1 VKKFKNKNNLFSFI
15 AYATFAVVVVLCCLF
30 SLMSE
35 TKAQTSADLDVS
47 AYLLNANNEA
57 IPNGEYEVRFAL
69 YVTDRASIDPYPSET
84 DFMIWEETQAI
95 TVYNGLLKAYLG
107 EQTPL
112 PASVNFATR
121 QYYLGLRIGE
131 DSEMVPRKRIASVP
145 LARNAIGSFTANN
158 ALTLNGAR
166 AGTSAGNIVVL
177 GSDGKIDSNFFSVE
191 PTDTSNFVEDDDDRL
206 HDQNTDTGTSERTFV
221 LGDGAGLS
229 GNFDLAIS
237 NTSGMPTLRYNST
250 TATWQLSNDGS
261 NFSNIN
267 TGTSGNF
274 LPLTGGSMTGNIIFA
289 PTQTISSTIISG
301 IMSPAQGGLGI
312 DTSGLSGVPV
322 VSAGTWAISSNLGLG
337 NGGTGASLSD
347 PNLDGIM
354 VWDDSLGEVTWLAT
368 DSSLNIDATPT
379 IGVNL
384 STSGSTS
391 TVLSNSGLE
400 IGANGL
406 RLLGGCNSG
415 QILVWNDTTSN
426 WACSNNTGGTSD
438 WTASGPITYL
448 TDVNSNFAL
457 GGSSLTGSIFA
468 IDESAGDFYFGYD
481 NSANP
486 TFLFE
491 ATDGD
496 AGSLGFNTNDAF
508 FFSGANVGIG
518 DTTPNSL
525 LTVGAGD
532 AFQVNNL
539 GQVVAGTWNGTDI
552 DISDYTNLAGDS
564 EIVLT
569 DDTLSIAASI
579 ARDSE
584 LHSATTLVG
593 SYDYATLA
601 GQAITL
607 GQVDLTTDVTG
618 TLPIANGGTGLSSYT
633 AGDMVYYTSGTALSR
648 LAVGN
653 NGDALTLV
661 AGVPTWG
668 PVAGSAHP
676 LLSTAHS
683 DTATGTVARGDLI
696 TGQTGTP
703 TWDRLPL
710 GSNGFFLKSDGTDI
724 AWAQPTSSDVGLGSV
739 ENTALSTWI
748 GSTNITT
755 LGTITTGTWN
765 GSTIDISDYTN
776 LTGDSEIV
784 LTGDVLS
791 IAGSIARDSELHNAV
806 TFNGTPDYLTL
817 SGQQITLGQIDLT
830 ADVTGTLP
838 VANGG
843 TGAVTLATNGVLY
856 GNGTGAVGVTTAGT
870 DGQLLIANGSGVPTF
885 VSMSGE
891 VLITNAGVAT
901 IQANAIETGE
911 IANDT
916 ILEEDLDGTNDPTA
930 GYILSYDSGSGG
942 FTWVANSGGSG
953 ASLFTDAGTF
963 THLTSTS
970 DDLAFGGSTA
980 SAPFFLDVS
989 EADLTLGTDG
999 TSGALNLYSEVG
1011 ATDYTLTF
1019 QPSASMT
1026 QDTTYTFPVNNG
1038 ASDQILTTDGSGLL
1052 SWKTVTGIGGA
1063 GDITAIGDV
1072 SSGEAFTSA
1081 GTQGTSLY
1089 FYDANG
1095 RGELTIADLTA
1106 ARTYTLPN
1114 QSGTLAMISDITGA
1128 VHDAVTVSDTSTI
1141 DLTLATQLISA
1152 DVVADSIGDTQLAFN
1167 TGQHLTS
1174 TSTPTFAALTVNG
1187 NITTTGT
1194 VDGKDIATYAAML
1207 NEAETITADW
1217 INTANPWDISTETN
1231 LLVGNGITL
1240 TDDTLTVTAAGGLL
1254 QTTGGL
1260 TTTGILEDLN
1270 TLGAAATDG
1279 QFIVATGAGT
1289 FAYESGA
1296 TARASLGVD
1305 VAGTDNSTDVTIGTA
1320 NGLSLSTQELSLG
1333 LASAGVTGALSGTD
1347 WSTFN
1352 NKQATISVG
1361 DGVTLTGTTLTVT
1374 AGGGLL
1380 QTTGGLTTTGIL
1392 EDLNTLGAAATDGQF
1407 IVATGAG
1414 TFAYE
1419 SGATA
1424 RTSLGVDVAGTD
1436 NSTDVTVS
1444 DTSTIDLTL
1453 ATQLIS
1459 ADVVADSIGDT
1470 QLAFNTG
1477 QPLTTLSTPTFGG
1490 VALTT
1495 DLAVV
1500 YGGTGASS
1508 LNNLITLATHTT
1520 GDYTSSITGG
1530 LGIDSTGATSGENI
1544 SHTLSVD
1551 TTEIGT
1557 TTWFDGTAATDIVW
1571 TFDGE
1576 SNDGTFGY
1584 YEDEDAFGFTNSSV
1598 GIGTTT
1604 PNYLLDISAISG
1616 SGDILRLS
1624 YDSSDV
1630 LAITNAQTT
1639 FSNPVNF
1646 ASVGDVS
1653 MAHDLI
1659 MTNTTA
1665 GNIVFNGPGYLKTD
1679 SPSDNLNLTLSAANS
1694 GMVVVDDNLYVSGN
1708 VGIGTITP
1716 TAALDVDGGVTVSG
1730 DIIGTRMTLGMGVA
1744 SANHNLLSIDT
1755 ETANTGTNFSVISQM
1770 RAEPTANNDS
1780 LYLPLVGLF
1789 EYNSTFDNSG
1799 HGVGALGYLRMLD
1812 AGGAATLAAG
1822 IGVEGKIEVETNQ
1835 TITTAIGIESQLSTN
1850 EGTVGEFVG
1859 FHVMDTNG
1867 LTNQPNSKYSLKS
1880 DLTDGILYN
1889 SGNVGIGITSPTAY
1903 LNIKAG
1909 TATAGTAPI
1918 KLTSGT
1924 NLGTAETGAFEYD
1937 GAELYFTPVGTTRE
1951 TIAYVSDVDAITH
1964 NAVTLTNSPPAT
1976 YDYLT
1981 LSNQAITLAQID
1993 LTTDIT
1999 GVLSVTNGGTGTATQ
2014 FTPGSLV
2021 FAGASGVYTQDNVS
2035 LFFDD
2040 STNRL
2045 GIGTATPGAMLDVY
2059 GTSNEIRLSYDTAN
2073 YSSLSAGSNGE
2084 LTIVGTGATDSA
2096 LVIGDGLEMDTLVQF
2111 DGSAQDFYFGLDDT
2125 DDILKIGTGSVVGTT
2140 PILSITA
2147 AGNVGIGDD
2156 SPSALFTVGTADAL
2170 QINASGQITA
2180 GTWMGSAIGAGY
2192 GGTGIDTSAA
2202 TGVPTIATGTWS
2214 VSSSLG
2220 VTTGGTGTTTEF
2232 TPGSIVFAGASGIYA
2247 QDNTNFFF
2255 DDTNDRLGIGTA
2267 TPSYVLDVSGA
2278 SGVSDLFRVASNGT
2292 DIVTVTDAQTTFNNP
2307 VNFTNV
2313 GDVSMAHDLVMTNS
2327 TAASVKFEGPGYVLT
2342 ESAWQNLDL
2351 TLSAANTGSVVI
2363 DDTLQMV
2370 GDIIPDADDTYNLGS
2385 STKRFKDSYLSGSLN
2400 LGTDG
2405 NAALVA
2411 YDTANNYLTI
2421 DPDGDATAEFI
2432 FADGGQ
2438 MGIGTAASDALLNIM
2453 GTTEQMR
2460 LAYDASN
2467 YASFDVDSAG
2477 NLQLQASSGVTRLN
2491 TSAVQNYLQIYD
2503 SAGTDYIQ
2511 LTHNGTNAQ
2520 ITTNTGA
2527 IEIGLSGDFVI
2538 DTGVILG
2545 IGVNVGIGGVTSF
2558 GTAANN
2564 VLAIASST
2572 APTTS
2577 VVDGIQLF
2585 AVEES
2590 GSHELRVRDEAGN
2603 ITTLSPH
2610 NFSLIP
2616 EEVIRESLAWSYYS
2630 ERGTTAINVDMT
2642 KAMRLLEQIS
2652 GQKLI
2657 YKVDLLTGATIE
2669 DGPKQDTL
2677 VSIET
2682 KGNLDLEDLEL
2693 KTIEEIANLGDLGT
2707 QVNENIAIVG
2717 SRLERLE
2724 EIIASLGNGNTG
2736 SLLESVLAQLT
2747 AQASLLES
2755 RLSSIEES
2763 LETFASRDE
2772 LQELTIA
2779 TGSLNEQAITL
2790 STQVDSQLAM
2800 IDALSEK
2807 VASIDGV
2814 ATSAPIEEVWHEF
2827 TLDDDSEISTDLG
2840 ETQVGEGNFSGMY
2853 NGESDDREFV
2863 IQKAEG
2869 VDLSGFEVNE
2879 GELVFDVFMS
2889 DADSIEDFTTEFGND
2904 GNGDARF
2911 EWLKDSH
2918 PFFATGW
2925 NEVRLP
2931 LAEMVS
2937 IEDIDWTASDFFRV
2951 YLRFSTEVR
2960 VELRNIRFE
2969 APELR
2974 SLAQIEV
2981 QNDILDE
2988 NLNLLLDADQSQ
3000 AITVIANTVQD
3011 LQTQFETQSTNTE
3024 LRLASTE
3031 TALDD
3036 LNAFDDLVA
3045 DQLSAHEN
3053 RIANLEAAVG
3063 MDALVNSDKFT
3074 VNDKGDVVFEGTVSA
3089 EKIKSD
3095 VMVAGEYTVTNDNE
3109 SGDSKNTGSTIIYEG
3124 EVEVFV
3130 ENPKIRNTSR
3140 IIVTPIGNSP
3150 IDWIVSDKRA
3160 GEGFVI
3166 RLEKEAEF
3174 DVAFDY
3180 WIVQTE

>member
-1 VKKFKNKNNLFSFI
+1 MKKFKNKNNLFSFI

-1128 VHDAVTVSDTSTI
+1128 VHDA
-1141 DLTLATQLISA
+1141 
-1152 DVVADSIGDTQLAFN
+1152 
-1167 TGQHLTS
+1167 
-1174 TSTPTFAALTVNG
+1174 
-1187 NITTTGT
+1187 
-1194 VDGKDIATYAAML
+1194 
-1207 NEAETITADW
+1207 
-1217 INTANPWDISTETN
+1217 
-1231 LLVGNGITL
+1231 
-1240 TDDTLTVTAAGGLL
+1240 
-1254 QTTGGL
+1254 
-1260 TTTGILEDLN
+1260 
-1270 TLGAAATDG
+1270 
-1279 QFIVATGAGT
+1279 
-1289 FAYESGA
+1289 
-1296 TARASLGVD
+1296 
-1305 VAGTDNSTDVTIGTA
+1305 
-1320 NGLSLSTQELSLG
+1320 
-1333 LASAGVTGALSGTD
+1333 
-1347 WSTFN
+1347 
-1352 NKQATISVG
+1352 
-1361 DGVTLTGTTLTVT
+1361 
-1374 AGGGLL
+1374 
-1380 QTTGGLTTTGIL
+1380 
-1392 EDLNTLGAAATDGQF
+1392 
-1407 IVATGAG
+1407 
-1414 TFAYE
+1414 
-1419 SGATA
+1419 
-1424 RTSLGVDVAGTD
+1424 
-1436 NSTDVTVS
+1436 VTVS

-3074 VNDKGDVVFEGTVSA
+3074 VDDKGDVVFEGTVSA

>member
-1 VKKFKNKNNLFSFI
+1 MKKFKNKNNLFSFI

-1296 TARASLGVD
+1296 T
-1305 VAGTDNSTDVTIGTA
+1305 
-1320 NGLSLSTQELSLG
+1320 
-1333 LASAGVTGALSGTD
+1333 
-1347 WSTFN
+1347 
-1352 NKQATISVG
+1352 
-1361 DGVTLTGTTLTVT
+1361 
-1374 AGGGLL
+1374 
-1380 QTTGGLTTTGIL
+1380 
-1392 EDLNTLGAAATDGQF
+1392 
-1407 IVATGAG
+1407 
-1414 TFAYE
+1414 
-1419 SGATA
+1419 
-1424 RTSLGVDVAGTD
+1424 
-1436 NSTDVTVS
+1436 
-1444 DTSTIDLTL
+1444 
-1453 ATQLIS
+1453 
-1459 ADVVADSIGDT
+1459 
-1470 QLAFNTG
+1470 
-1477 QPLTTLSTPTFGG
+1477 
-1490 VALTT
+1490 
-1495 DLAVV
+1495 
-1500 YGGTGASS
+1500 
-1508 LNNLITLATHTT
+1508 
-1520 GDYTSSITGG
+1520 
-1530 LGIDSTGATSGENI
+1530 
-1544 SHTLSVD
+1544 
-1551 TTEIGT
+1551 
-1557 TTWFDGTAATDIVW
+1557 
-1571 TFDGE
+1571 
-1576 SNDGTFGY
+1576 
-1584 YEDEDAFGFTNSSV
+1584 
-1598 GIGTTT
+1598 
-1604 PNYLLDISAISG
+1604 
-1616 SGDILRLS
+1616 
-1624 YDSSDV
+1624 
-1630 LAITNAQTT
+1630 
-1639 FSNPVNF
+1639 
-1646 ASVGDVS
+1646 
-1653 MAHDLI
+1653 
-1659 MTNTTA
+1659 
-1665 GNIVFNGPGYLKTD
+1665 
-1679 SPSDNLNLTLSAANS
+1679 
-1694 GMVVVDDNLYVSGN
+1694 
-1708 VGIGTITP
+1708 
-1716 TAALDVDGGVTVSG
+1716 
-1730 DIIGTRMTLGMGVA
+1730 
-1744 SANHNLLSIDT
+1744 
-1755 ETANTGTNFSVISQM
+1755 
-1770 RAEPTANNDS
+1770 
-1780 LYLPLVGLF
+1780 
-1789 EYNSTFDNSG
+1789 
-1799 HGVGALGYLRMLD
+1799 
-1812 AGGAATLAAG
+1812 
-1822 IGVEGKIEVETNQ
+1822 
-1835 TITTAIGIESQLSTN
+1835 
-1850 EGTVGEFVG
+1850 
-1859 FHVMDTNG
+1859 
-1867 LTNQPNSKYSLKS
+1867 
-1880 DLTDGILYN
+1880 
-1889 SGNVGIGITSPTAY
+1889 
-1903 LNIKAG
+1903 
-1909 TATAGTAPI
+1909 
-1918 KLTSGT
+1918 
-1924 NLGTAETGAFEYD
+1924 
-1937 GAELYFTPVGTTRE
+1937 
-1951 TIAYVSDVDAITH
+1951 
-1964 NAVTLTNSPPAT
+1964 
-1976 YDYLT
+1976 
-1981 LSNQAITLAQID
+1981 
-1993 LTTDIT
+1993 
-1999 GVLSVTNGGTGTATQ
+1999 
-2014 FTPGSLV
+2014 
-2021 FAGASGVYTQDNVS
+2021 
-2035 LFFDD
+2035 
-2040 STNRL
+2040 
-2045 GIGTATPGAMLDVY
+2045 
-2059 GTSNEIRLSYDTAN
+2059 
-2073 YSSLSAGSNGE
+2073 
-2084 LTIVGTGATDSA
+2084 
-2096 LVIGDGLEMDTLVQF
+2096 
-2111 DGSAQDFYFGLDDT
+2111 
-2125 DDILKIGTGSVVGTT
+2125 
-2140 PILSITA
+2140 
-2147 AGNVGIGDD
+2147 
-2156 SPSALFTVGTADAL
+2156 
-2170 QINASGQITA
+2170 
-2180 GTWMGSAIGAGY
+2180 
-2192 GGTGIDTSAA
+2192 
-2202 TGVPTIATGTWS
+2202 
-2214 VSSSLG
+2214 
-2220 VTTGGTGTTTEF
+2220 
-2232 TPGSIVFAGASGIYA
+2232 
-2247 QDNTNFFF
+2247 
-2255 DDTNDRLGIGTA
+2255 
-2267 TPSYVLDVSGA
+2267 
-2278 SGVSDLFRVASNGT
+2278 
-2292 DIVTVTDAQTTFNNP
+2292 
-2307 VNFTNV
+2307 
-2313 GDVSMAHDLVMTNS
+2313 
-2327 TAASVKFEGPGYVLT
+2327 
-2342 ESAWQNLDL
+2342 
-2351 TLSAANTGSVVI
+2351 
-2363 DDTLQMV
+2363 
-2370 GDIIPDADDTYNLGS
+2370 
-2385 STKRFKDSYLSGSLN
+2385 
-2400 LGTDG
+2400 
-2405 NAALVA
+2405 
-2411 YDTANNYLTI
+2411 
-2421 DPDGDATAEFI
+2421 
-2432 FADGGQ
+2432 
-2438 MGIGTAASDALLNIM
+2438 
-2453 GTTEQMR
+2453 
-2460 LAYDASN
+2460 
-2467 YASFDVDSAG
+2467 
-2477 NLQLQASSGVTRLN
+2477 
-2491 TSAVQNYLQIYD
+2491 
-2503 SAGTDYIQ
+2503 
-2511 LTHNGTNAQ
+2511 
-2520 ITTNTGA
+2520 
-2527 IEIGLSGDFVI
+2527 
-2538 DTGVILG
+2538 
-2545 IGVNVGIGGVTSF
+2545 
-2558 GTAANN
+2558 
-2564 VLAIASST
+2564 
-2572 APTTS
+2572 
-2577 VVDGIQLF
+2577 
-2585 AVEES
+2585 
-2590 GSHELRVRDEAGN
+2590 
-2603 ITTLSPH
+2603 
-2610 NFSLIP
+2610 
-2616 EEVIRESLAWSYYS
+2616 
-2630 ERGTTAINVDMT
+2630 
-2642 KAMRLLEQIS
+2642 
-2652 GQKLI
+2652 
-2657 YKVDLLTGATIE
+2657 
-2669 DGPKQDTL
+2669 
-2677 VSIET
+2677 
-2682 KGNLDLEDLEL
+2682 
-2693 KTIEEIANLGDLGT
+2693 
-2707 QVNENIAIVG
+2707 
-2717 SRLERLE
+2717 
-2724 EIIASLGNGNTG
+2724 
-2736 SLLESVLAQLT
+2736 
-2747 AQASLLES
+2747 
-2755 RLSSIEES
+2755 
-2763 LETFASRDE
+2763 
-2772 LQELTIA
+2772 
-2779 TGSLNEQAITL
+2779 
-2790 STQVDSQLAM
+2790 
-2800 IDALSEK
+2800 
-2807 VASIDGV
+2807 
-2814 ATSAPIEEVWHEF
+2814 
-2827 TLDDDSEISTDLG
+2827 
-2840 ETQVGEGNFSGMY
+2840 
-2853 NGESDDREFV
+2853 
-2863 IQKAEG
+2863 
-2869 VDLSGFEVNE
+2869 
-2879 GELVFDVFMS
+2879 
-2889 DADSIEDFTTEFGND
+2889 
-2904 GNGDARF
+2904 
-2911 EWLKDSH
+2911 
-2918 PFFATGW
+2918 
-2925 NEVRLP
+2925 
-2931 LAEMVS
+2931 
-2937 IEDIDWTASDFFRV
+2937 
-2951 YLRFSTEVR
+2951 
-2960 VELRNIRFE
+2960 
-2969 APELR
+2969 
-2974 SLAQIEV
+2974 
-2981 QNDILDE
+2981 
-2988 NLNLLLDADQSQ
+2988 
-3000 AITVIANTVQD
+3000 
-3011 LQTQFETQSTNTE
+3011 
-3024 LRLASTE
+3024 
-3031 TALDD
+3031 
-3036 LNAFDDLVA
+3036 
-3045 DQLSAHEN
+3045 
-3053 RIANLEAAVG
+3053 
-3063 MDALVNSDKFT
+3063 
-3074 VNDKGDVVFEGTVSA
+3074 
-3089 EKIKSD
+3089 
-3095 VMVAGEYTVTNDNE
+3095 
-3109 SGDSKNTGSTIIYEG
+3109 
-3124 EVEVFV
+3124 
-3130 ENPKIRNTSR
+3130 
-3140 IIVTPIGNSP
+3140 
-3150 IDWIVSDKRA
+3150 
-3160 GEGFVI
+3160 
-3166 RLEKEAEF
+3166 
-3174 DVAFDY
+3174 
-3180 WIVQTE
+3180 